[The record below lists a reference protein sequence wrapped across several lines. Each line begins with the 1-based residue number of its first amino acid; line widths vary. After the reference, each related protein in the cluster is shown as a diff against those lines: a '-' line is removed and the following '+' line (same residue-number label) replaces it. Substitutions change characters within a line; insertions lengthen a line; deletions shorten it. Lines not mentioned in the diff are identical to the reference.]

1 KLAKQIQKNILLTI
15 GAQEDK
21 EALVDRI
28 RALQQLNVRLFATQG
43 THQFLASHEI
53 PTQLVYKA
61 SENLHPNIRDYLYQR
76 RFDLIINISRRKN
89 GEESQEMTDGA
100 FIRTEALKQNTRL
113 VTDLEVARQLID
125 HFVHQHSG

>member
-1 KLAKQIQKNILLTI
+1 M
-15 GAQEDK
+15 
-21 EALVDRI
+21 DRI

-53 PTQLVYKA
+53 QH
-61 SENLHPNIRDYLYQR
+61 SWCIRHR
-76 RFDLIINISRRKN
+76 RTCIRIFGIISISGDLISLSISREEKRR
-89 GEESQEMTDGA
+89 ESQEMTDGA